1 MLSSFEIVAF
11 TTIVALL
18 LFLSITLRKVAYH
31 IEWMSGEMSGMSAR
45 LAFIERRAMSANIRL
60 HEVVRQMMSLISSY
74 DPQADATW
82 LSRQWG
88 DLCSEYCE
96 ALSRRGSNNFA
107 ANMTHVRYA
116 AHLAFKRY

>member
-1 MLSSFEIVAF
+1 MWSSFEIVAF
-11 TTIVALL
+11 ATVVAFL
-18 LFLSITLRKVAYH
+18 LFVSITMRKVAYH

-60 HEVVRQMMSLISSY
+60 HELVRQMMSLVESY

-96 ALSRRGSNNFA
+96 ALGRRGSTVFA
-107 ANMTHVRYA
+107 NNMTHVRYA
-116 AHLAFKRY
+116 AHLAFRRY